1 MCNSS
6 HCKTALFCFHAKD
19 TYMQA
24 ITPRG
29 LEINLDAARPI
40 EVIRVARTLL
50 RTTRV
55 TALATLDPGGYPYS
69 TVTNLIVEPDGVP
82 LVFMSGLAIHARNIE
97 ADPRVS
103 ITVADTRTDVMTS
116 PRLTLSGCA
125 ERVSPDEIPP
135 LKAQYMERF
144 PKAKLYL
151 GLPDALFYR
160 IRTQAV
166 QLNGGPAQNA
176 NAVTPEDLLI
186 NLEPASALM
195 AEATGLIASL
205 NEGDLAAR
213 LAAVAGANPGHWR
226 VSAIDPEGIDLSTT
240 SDLARLWFT
249 DPVVTREDFSAA
261 VANLLELYTTS

>member
-6 HCKTALFCFHAKD
+6 HCKTALFCFHAKEID
-19 TYMQA
+19 MQA

-40 EVIRVARTLL
+40 EAIRVARTLL

-55 TALATLDPGGYPYS
+55 TTLATLDPGGYPYS

-82 LVFMSGLAIHARNIE
+82 VVFMSGLAVHARNIE

-103 ITVADTRTDVMTS
+103 ITVADARTDVMTS
-116 PRLTLSGCA
+116 PRLTLSGRA
-125 ERVSPDEIPP
+125 KRVPPDEISA

-151 GLPDALFYR
+151 GLPDALLYR
-160 IRTQAV
+160 IRTEAV

-176 NAVTPEDLLI
+176 NAITPEDLLI

-195 AEATGLIASL
+195 AGATGLIASL
-205 NEGDLAAR
+205 NEGDLATR
-213 LAAVAGANPGHWR
+213 LATVAGAKSARWR
-226 VSAIDPEGIDLSTT
+226 VSAIDPEGIDLSTA
-240 SDLARLWFT
+240 SDLARLWLP
-249 DPVVTREDFSAA
+249 DPVATREDFNAA
-261 VANLLELYTTS
+261 VSSLLD